1 MRNSLRL
8 RLLLWMLL
16 PLTAYV
22 AAAGYMGYEN
32 AQQTANLIQDNALL
46 SSAKVMSGDI
56 RWNGDNIEA
65 DISPSAIE
73 ILSTPAEDSVYFRM
87 SVIGGP
93 TIAGTS
99 ELPELARLR
108 RPPTPSS
115 PVWYDTVVEGR
126 QVRAVSIIRTMYDN
140 GVNKPVLVSV
150 GRTQMDRDAVALRS
164 WRPQLLNL
172 MEIVGIAIALM
183 CVGLTF
189 ELRQLM
195 GLTNDVRDRAP
206 SELTPLKTA
215 RLQTELRPIVDAIN
229 QCISRIDVQSA
240 MQRRFIAHSAH
251 QLRTPLTLLGAQ
263 LQYARRSDDAVT
275 VKDTLLAMHNSH
287 RTLVSLTNQLLMLAQ
302 AESADYGRFK
312 GERVDLTEIATT
324 AIEQLALLAQRSGIE
339 LSAQLCDHAFVLG
352 NPRLLSIMI
361 SNLIDNAIRYTPRGG
376 HVKISVEERY
386 DTLTLG
392 VSDDG
397 PGIAVEMQE
406 RVFEPF
412 FRLSDQEGSG
422 LGLAI
427 VREIARAHRARITL
441 SPVLS
446 STGLCVEVALPVFSE
461 MAPV

>member
-1 MRNSLRL
+1 MTNSLRL

-22 AAAGYMGYEN
+22 AAAGYMGYSN
-32 AQQTANLIQDNALL
+32 AQKTANVIQDNALL
-46 SSAKVMSGDI
+46 SSAKVMGGDV
-56 RWNGDNIEA
+56 RWQGDNIEA

-73 ILSTPAEDSVYFRM
+73 ILSTPAGDSVYFRI

-99 ELPELARLR
+99 ELQQQA
-108 RPPTPSS
+108 TAAS
-115 PVWYDTVVEGR
+115 PAWYNTFVEGK
-126 QVRAVSIIRTMYDN
+126 QVRAVSIVRTMYDA
-140 GVNKPVLVSV
+140 GTNKTVLVSV
-150 GRTQMDRDAVALRS
+150 GRTQMDRDAVAVRS

-195 GLTNDVRDRAP
+195 ALTNDVRDRAP
-206 SELTPLKTA
+206 SELTPLRTT

-263 LQYARRSDDAVT
+263 LQYARRSDDADT
-275 VKDTLLAMHNSH
+275 VKETLLAMHNSH

-302 AESADYGRFK
+302 AESADYGRFD

-324 AIEQLALLAQRSGIE
+324 NIEQLALLAQRSGIE

-352 NPRLLSIMI
+352 NPRLIAIMI
-361 SNLIDNAIRYTPRGG
+361 FNLIDNAIRYTPRGG
-376 HVKISVEERY
+376 HVKISIEARSGTFV
-386 DTLTLG
+386 LA

-397 PGIAVEMQE
+397 PGIATDMQE

-412 FRLSDQEGSG
+412 FRLSEQEGSG

-427 VREIARAHRARITL
+427 VREIARAHRAHITL
-441 SPVLS
+441 LAVQPG
-446 STGLCVEVALPVFSE
+446 TGLCVEVALPVFSE
-461 MAPV
+461 NGSA